1 MARDE
6 SGAPGN
12 YGAKKSSEYRGST
25 YGATAAKKKTATRKT
40 VVTPGTKVS
49 QATIDKIKAMGM
61 TKALKGAANASPE
74 MREALKRLYGA
85 KRVAAAGGSSKPA
98 AKSADA
104 ARAAAT
110 KPSSSGGKYVGSR
123 FVPNTS
129 AATKPSASSSV
140 YKSADAA
147 RAAATKPAKTPAKS
161 ADAARAAA
169 MSKSST
175 AVPYKKGFGATN
187 MPNKNTKPGNF
198 GTGTVRKAGTNMP
211 KKTGT
216 TDPFAKFVF
225 GIGTALRGGSNN
237 GMTAAQVAAENKRR
251 AAAIAKANK
260 NK

>member
-12 YGAKKSSEYRGST
+12 YGAKKSSEYRGSAS
-25 YGATAAKKKTATRKT
+25 GVAAAKKKTATRKT
-40 VVTPGTKVS
+40 VATPGTKVS

-61 TKALKGAANASPE
+61 TKALKGAGSASPE
-74 MREALKRLYGA
+74 MREGIKRLYGA
-85 KRVAAAGGSSKPA
+85 SRFNAAVSSTKPYNVGPSKPA

-110 KPSSSGGKYVGSR
+110 KPASSGGKYVGSR
-123 FVPNTS
+123 FVPNTP
-129 AATKPSASSSV
+129 AA
-140 YKSADAA
+140 
-147 RAAATKPAKTPAKS
+147 KPAKAPAKS

-251 AAAIAKANK
+251 AAAVAAAKK
-260 NK
+260 KK